1 MHFDEEDIENLDKV
15 YRINL
20 INSCSGYKSANL
32 IGSVSKEGVN
42 NLAIF
47 SSITHLGSNPPLLGF
62 FLRPTEIVPR
72 HTYLNIKE
80 NSYYTINSVQLEF
93 ADKAHHTSAKY
104 DREISEFDIT
114 KIESENIN
122 NFPAPY
128 VKSSSVKIGMKFV
141 EEIKINY
148 NRSRLIVGKIVEL
161 NVDDNLIGDD
171 GFINLSDA
179 KVATISGCDGYS
191 FPKSN
196 SRKGYQKP
204 KKSWKKHFYPKK
216 YVQSVNFRLNGEKS
230 GRETGRTW
238 FIVAKNAVKL
248 EEVNLIFP
256 NQLFEKSPLFD
267 KNVKT
272 FLIEEYLFFKH
283 FKFHKKKIF
292 FHRVSMKKYYDF
304 CLDYFDDL
312 EYIDSY
318 NENSDIRVLLNMLL
332 SKKTKKI
339 NYIDPCD
346 NWLNKRIKKFSKAL
360 NINIIKSPQFLNSNE
375 ENLTFFNPDKKNGYS
390 YDWW

>member
-104 DREISEFDIT
+104 DREISEFNIT
-114 KIESENIN
+114 KIESEIIN
-122 NFPAPY
+122 NFPSPY

-141 EEIKINY
+141 EEIKIGY
-148 NRSRLIVGKIVEL
+148 NKSRLIVGKIVEL
-161 NVDDNLIGDD
+161 HVNDDMIDKD
-171 GFINLSDA
+171 GFLNLCKA
-179 KVATISGCDGYS
+179 EVATISGCDGYS
-191 FPKSN
+191 FPKNN

-204 KKSWKKHFYPKK
+204 K
-216 YVQSVNFRLNGEKS
+216 
-230 GRETGRTW
+230 
-238 FIVAKNAVKL
+238 
-248 EEVNLIFP
+248 
-256 NQLFEKSPLFD
+256 
-267 KNVKT
+267 
-272 FLIEEYLFFKH
+272 
-283 FKFHKKKIF
+283 
-292 FHRVSMKKYYDF
+292 
-304 CLDYFDDL
+304 
-312 EYIDSY
+312 
-318 NENSDIRVLLNMLL
+318 
-332 SKKTKKI
+332 
-339 NYIDPCD
+339 
-346 NWLNKRIKKFSKAL
+346 
-360 NINIIKSPQFLNSNE
+360 
-375 ENLTFFNPDKKNGYS
+375 
-390 YDWW
+390 